1 MSRRGKAI
9 AAAALCL
16 SPLAA
21 LPWGLRASAGL
32 ALGVASV
39 GLGLY
44 GTWML
49 TEAFAS
55 AARAGPRP
63 GGWLGPIV
71 VLALKLPVLA
81 LGFSVAGRLGP
92 TALSG
97 YWAGL
102 ALVYCVAVG
111 WALSQGRKPDQ

>member
-1 MSRRGKAI
+1 M
-9 AAAALCL
+9 
-16 SPLAA
+16 
-21 LPWGLRASAGL
+21 
-32 ALGVASV
+32 ALGAACV

-49 TEAFAS
+49 TEVFARS
-55 AARAGPRP
+55 ARGGPRP

-81 LGFSVAGRLGP
+81 LGFWASARMGP

-97 YWAGL
+97 FWAGL
-102 ALVYCVAVG
+102 ALVYCFAVG